1 VLPAVRGDLLEQP
14 GRLEEARAEFEQSA
28 VLARN
33 EREQAL
39 MRKRAAACTS
49 QARSR
54 FGRT

>member
-1 VLPAVRGDLLEQP
+1 LPAVRGDLLEQP